1 MESKRQ
7 QKHSKMILRE
17 IGAIFQHDIKEITG
31 KAFITITD
39 VKVTPDLK
47 QAKVYLSFLNE
58 DDQDKVLDNIQQ
70 NSWII
75 RRELAQ
81 KIRNQVKYIPELMF
95 HLDET
100 QEEAARIE
108 QLFKD
113 LDIPPETNT

>member
-7 QKHSKMILRE
+7 QKNSRMLLRE
-17 IGAIFQHDIKEITG
+17 LGTLFQHNFKEITG

-58 DDQDKVLDNIQQ
+58 EDQDKTLNNIQQ

-100 QEEAARIE
+100 REEAARIE

-113 LDIPPETNT
+113 LNIPPETNS